1 MPVFYARFLC
11 PESAAL
17 PILAATV
24 RFFTLA
30 P

>member
-11 PESAAL
+11 PESAVL
-17 PILAATV
+17 SILAMTV